1 MPARPAPRIGSTDA
15 YDAIVVGA
23 RAAGAATAMLLAR
36 AGKRVLLVDRA
47 RYGADTLSTHAL
59 MRAGVMQLHRWGVLD
74 RIREAGTPA
83 IRRTHF
89 HYGNEVVPVRMS
101 EQHGVDA
108 LFAPRRTVLDPIL
121 VDAAWDAGADL
132 VYGARVTGLR
142 RAADGRVTGIS
153 ADVKGD
159 AGAVAEAPIVIGA
172 DGMGSTVAKLVDAPN
187 SYRRTE
193 TGAYIYGYFPGLA
206 PDLYDW
212 YFPAGGAAGVM
223 PTNDGLAAVFVGVKP
238 ERFVTDRVM
247 GLDSLFR
254 ALLRE
259 LAPELANTLAGVAP
273 AAGYRSFPGR
283 PGHLRRAHGPGWAL
297 VGDAGYYK
305 DPIVAHGITDALRD
319 AELLSRSLL
328 TTGSAAAFE
337 STRDMLARPVLDIA
351 SSLAAFDA
359 DLDQVRML
367 HRALKVAMDEEIAV
381 LAALDEAEFAAA

>member
-1 MPARPAPRIGSTDA
+1 MAARPAPKIGSSGM

-23 RAAGAATAMLLAR
+23 RAAGAATAMLLGR

-59 MRAGVMQLHRWGVLD
+59 MRGGVMQLHRWGLLD

-89 HYGNEVVPVRMS
+89 HYGDDTVPVRVS
-101 EQHGVDA
+101 DQHGVDA
-108 LFAPRRTVLDPIL
+108 LFAPRRTLLDPVL
-121 VDAAWDAGADL
+121 VDAAWDAGVDV

-142 RAADGRVTGIS
+142 RAANGSVSGIT
-153 ADVKGD
+153 ADVDGTSD
-159 AGAVAEAPIVIGA
+159 AIAEAAIVIGA
-172 DGMGSTVAKLVDAPN
+172 DGMGSTVAKLVGAPN

-193 TGAYIYGYFPGLA
+193 SGAYIYGYFPGLA
-206 PDLYDW
+206 SDLYDW
-212 YFPAGGAAGVM
+212 YFADGGAAGVM
-223 PTNDGLAAVFVGVKP
+223 PTNDGLAAVFVGVPP
-238 ERFVTDRVM
+238 EHFVTDRVM
-247 GLDSLFR
+247 GLDALFR
-254 ALLRE
+254 QLLHE
-259 LAPELANTLAGVAP
+259 LAPPLALVLAGVAP

-319 AELLSRSLL
+319 AELLARSLL

-337 STRDMLARPVLDIA
+337 STRDMLSRPMLDVA
-351 SSLAAFDA
+351 TSLAAFDA
-359 DLDQVRML
+359 DVNEVRLL
-367 HRALKVAMDEEIAV
+367 HRALKAAMDEEIEV
-381 LAALDEAEFAAA
+381 IAALDEAQFAAA